1 MTDQTLSLTPP
12 AAMPIVQRIGLS
24 ILGLGIVG
32 IIISL
37 LADSACLSTIAQQ
50 LWLYG
55 SLSATAIGGVIYFR
69 EQYGKGPAG
78 IRNNGIFQH
87 TTTRPFGWLSWVL
100 ALLFTSFYILLYW
113 WPQYLHGLI
122 AFTDPLFTQWFG
134 RSGLPVDGSGN
145 YNPWLAYGLLYTLAT
160 VIMGVRFMYKY
171 RHVRYQLWR
180 TISVVFFQLIFAFLL
195 PNLLAALNGQELYF
209 HYFWPLDFDVL
220 FPSSISR
227 LTGGSAIAHFFFWWS
242 LFLALPGTVL
252 LTYFFGKRWYCSWVC
267 GCGAL
272 AETAGDPYRHLANT
286 SKRAWQWEVYI
297 IYSVLAAI
305 TIITG
310 LLLIDQVWPF
320 IPTGISNGLQRW
332 YGFIIGSVFAGV
344 IGVGFYPL
352 LGARVWCRFGCP
364 QAAILGLLQK
374 YFSRFRITTNGGQ
387 CISCGQ
393 CSTYCEMGIDVKW
406 YAQREQNIVRASCV
420 GCGICSAVCPRG
432 VLNLESGPFKHKTA
446 IHIDRDE
453 VKLLEP

>member
-1 MTDQTLSLTPP
+1 MTDSTLSLTPP
-12 AAMPIVQRIGLS
+12 AAMPLVQRIGLS
-24 ILGLGIVG
+24 VLGLGIVG
-32 IIISL
+32 IFLSL
-37 LADSACLSTIAQQ
+37 LANPVSLSLVAQQ
-50 LWLYG
+50 WWLYG
-55 SLSATAIGGVIYFR
+55 SLSATVIGGLIYFR

-78 IRNNGIFQH
+78 IRNNGTFQH

-100 ALLFTSFYILLYW
+100 ALLFTSFYIVLYW
-113 WPQYLHGLI
+113 WPQYLHGLV
-122 AFTDPLFTQWFG
+122 AFTDPLFTHWFG
-134 RSGLPVDGSGN
+134 RSGLPANNNGF

-160 VIMGVRFMYKY
+160 LIMGIRFIYKY

-180 TISVVFFQLIFAFLL
+180 TVSVVFFQLVFAFLL

-220 FPSSISR
+220 FPQSISK
-227 LTGGSAIAHFFFWWS
+227 LTSGSGIAHFFFWWS
-242 LFLALPGTVL
+242 LLLALPGTVI

-272 AETAGDPYRHLANT
+272 AETAGDPYRHLAST
-286 SKRAWQWEVYI
+286 SKRAWRWERYL
-297 IYSVLAAI
+297 IYSVLVVI
-305 TIITG
+305 TLITG
-310 LLLIDQVWPF
+310 LLLVDRVWSF
-320 IPTGISNGLQRW
+320 VPTGFSMGLQRW

-352 LGARVWCRFGCP
+352 LGARIWCRFGCP

-432 VLNLESGPFKHKTA
+432 VLNLESGPINHKTV